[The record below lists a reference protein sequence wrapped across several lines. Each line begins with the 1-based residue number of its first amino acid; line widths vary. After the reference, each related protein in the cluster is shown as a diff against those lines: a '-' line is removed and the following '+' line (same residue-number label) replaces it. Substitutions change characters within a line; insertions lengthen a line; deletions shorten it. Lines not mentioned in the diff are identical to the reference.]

1 MPVHCF
7 CALRMRCALS
17 GYNVVRPGRLLR
29 LRLRAQLAA
38 MPPRYL
44 MTTEPAQVAD
54 HLRILQTLPH
64 GDVKAASQYLPD
76 VGLCRYT
83 VFTHDG
89 LTPGLFSKIAGVLAA
104 ERFQVVDAQ
113 IVTRPDGVVI
123 DTFRG
128 TDTDFSGEP
137 PPERRQEVSRKIEDA
152 LRGRVSVDDLFAR
165 RGRPFG
171 RRGRA
176 ARTVPP
182 QVEID
187 NDSSDRFTV
196 IDIFADD
203 RLGLLYAIA
212 RTLFECGLSV
222 HSAKISTHI
231 DQIVDAFYVTD
242 TAGRKVTSSARIET
256 IRTRLLD
263 AVGT

>member
-1 MPVHCF
+1 MF
-7 CALRMRCALS
+7 A
-17 GYNVVRPGRLLR
+17 
-29 LRLRAQLAA
+29 
-38 MPPRYL
+38 
-44 MTTEPAQVAD
+44 
-54 HLRILQTLPH
+54 
-64 GDVKAASQYLPD
+64 
-76 VGLCRYT
+76 
-83 VFTHDG
+83 HDG

-137 PPERRQEVSRKIEDA
+137 PAERRQEVSRKIEDV
-152 LRGRVSVDDLFAR
+152 LRGRVSVDELFAR
-165 RGRPFG
+165 RGRPLG
-171 RRGRA
+171 RRGWA
-176 ARTVPP
+176 ARPVPA

-196 IDIFADD
+196 VDIFADD

-212 RTLFECGLSV
+212 RALFECGLSV

-242 TAGRKVTSSARIET
+242 AAGRKVTSSDRIEA
-256 IRTRLLD
+256 IRTRLLN
-263 AVGT
+263 AIGA

>member
-1 MPVHCF
+1 M
-7 CALRMRCALS
+7 
-17 GYNVVRPGRLLR
+17 
-29 LRLRAQLAA
+29 
-38 MPPRYL
+38 
-44 MTTEPAQVAD
+44 
-54 HLRILQTLPH
+54 
-64 GDVKAASQYLPD
+64 
-76 VGLCRYT
+76 
-83 VFTHDG
+83 
-89 LTPGLFSKIAGVLAA
+89 
-104 ERFQVVDAQ
+104 
-113 IVTRPDGVVI
+113 
-123 DTFRG
+123 
-128 TDTDFSGEP
+128 
-137 PPERRQEVSRKIEDA
+137 
-152 LRGRVSVDDLFAR
+152 
-165 RGRPFG
+165 
-171 RRGRA
+171 
-176 ARTVPP
+176 PP